1 MVTHTIVQKWF
12 DSAPSKK
19 KMILEALR
27 KIILSQNNMVA
38 EEIKWN
44 RPCYS
49 NNGRLFCYLNMT
61 KKSVTLGFEKGTSLT
76 DPSKILKG
84 TGKEMR
90 HINISTLEELHQPE
104 IQQLIEEACN
114 T

>member
-1 MVTHTIVQKWF
+1 MAKNNNVQEWF
-12 DSAPSKK
+12 DLAPDDKK
-19 KMILEALR
+19 IILEALR
-27 KIILSQNNMVA
+27 KIILSQSSQVI
-38 EEIKWN
+38 EELKWS

-49 NNGRLFCYLNMT
+49 NNGKLFCYLNVT
-61 KKSVTLGFEKGTSLT
+61 KKHVTLGFEKGVLLK

-90 HINISTLEELHQPE
+90 HINFKTLDELKQPE
-104 IQQLIEEACN
+104 IKQLIKEACN